1 MCPVTA
7 GVCLHEEESVCIHTQ
22 KHAHERTHTHAH
34 TSVVRLNEEE
44 SYPRNKFTR
53 RGLMHY
59 ELEFPDCSVPGR
71 QVVAHR

>member
-1 MCPVTA
+1 MRRRVYA
-7 GVCLHEEESVCIHTQ
+7 Y
-22 KHAHERTHTHAH
+22 AHKSTYTNARTHTHTLAH
-34 TSVVRLNEEE
+34 TSAVRLNEEE

-53 RGLMHY
+53 RGLTHY

>member
-1 MCPVTA
+1 MRRRVYA
-7 GVCLHEEESVCIHTQ
+7 Y
-22 KHAHERTHTHAH
+22 AHKSTYTNARTHTH

-53 RGLMHY
+53 RGLTHY

>member
-1 MCPVTA
+1 MYA
-7 GVCLHEEESVCIHTQ
+7 Y
-22 KHAHERTHTHAH
+22 AHKSTYTNARTHTHAHAH

-53 RGLMHY
+53 RGLTHY